1 MLQSLFQ
8 IPDLYL
14 FCFLSI
20 LSIIISVAA
29 IFLIKHYIPLSL
41 RYTDNAVIGFTIGLV
56 SVMYGVL
63 AGLSAMYLI
72 NNNNYTSDA
81 VQREANSIANL
92 DRDIRWLSNPTRNE
106 IHNELKIYLNEVINI
121 EWPLMEKG
129 NSVNSKGDIIINEIA
144 DQLYKYSLNTS
155 SQSQNLVL
163 QDMLADIKGLYDA
176 RHQRIQMSYSGL
188 DPAIWVVI
196 LVGTILTLC
205 INFLFG
211 MNFYLHIITVTAA
224 ALMTSSMIVL
234 LIALNKPF
242 QGSNIIEPDPFRSVL
257 TFIDSY

>member
-8 IPDLYL
+8 MPDLYL

-41 RYTDNAVIGFTIGLV
+41 RYTDNAVIGYTIGLV
-56 SVMYGVL
+56 SVIYGVL

-72 NNNNYTSDA
+72 NNNTYTSDA
-81 VQREANSIANL
+81 VQREANSVANL
-92 DRDIRWLSNPTRNE
+92 HRDSNWLGNPARSE
-106 IHNELKIYLNEVINI
+106 IHNELKAYLNEVINT
-121 EWPLMEKG
+121 EWPLMG
-129 NSVNSKGDIIINEIA
+129 NGKSVNSKGDMIIKEIA
-144 DQLYKYSLNTS
+144 DQIYNHSLTAP
-155 SQSQNLVL
+155 SQNIIL
-163 QDMLADIKGLYDA
+163 QDMLAEIKGLYDA

-242 QGSNIIEPDPFRSVL
+242 QGSNMIEPEPFRSVL
-257 TFIDSY
+257 TFIETY